1 MANLSTLSEL
11 SDQTIKYLESLLQV
25 KELFLD
31 QTKKEL
37 ETITFSSNTKSILER
52 DVEDQIYEINN
63 LKNHIN
69 IYKELNR

>member
-1 MANLSTLSEL
+1 MKTIHDLA
-11 SDQTIKYLESLLQV
+11 DQTIKYLESLLQV

-37 ETITFSSNTKSILER
+37 DTITFSSNTKAILER

-69 IYKELNR
+69 IYKELDR